1 MGLRLATLFKSL
13 RLHLRLRTNT
23 TNSGRMRPHS
33 TPVAVQVQGQP
44 LLVAKGAP
52 ADAAGRLMLP
62 FSGGSAV
69 LPDLSVTGG
78 EGLIQP
84 ERGTNRRI

>member
-1 MGLRLATLFKSL
+1 
-13 RLHLRLRTNT
+13 
-23 TNSGRMRPHS
+23 MRPHS
-33 TPVAVQVQGQP
+33 NPFALQVQGQP

-62 FSGGSAV
+62 LSGGSAV
-69 LPDLSVTGG
+69 LPDLCVTGG

-84 ERGTNRRI
+84 DRGANRRI